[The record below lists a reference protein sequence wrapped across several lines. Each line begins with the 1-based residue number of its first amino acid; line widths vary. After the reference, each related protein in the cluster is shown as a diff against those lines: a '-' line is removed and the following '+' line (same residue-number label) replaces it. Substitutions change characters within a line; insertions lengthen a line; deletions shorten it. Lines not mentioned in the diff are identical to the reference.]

1 MLAMADENSR
11 RTGWALSTCMVA
23 EGIRVQSD
31 DAAQMSCFMFRSVRE
46 PECRPWNPT
55 IDSGVLNYSKLYE
68 NGGLVAGPAAVPDSF
83 NGSFAEIDE
92 GLVGPSREREGQS
105 SDGASNCVE
114 AAIDFPVSASDS
126 YFAHC
131 DNFKIENSVEGC
143 SSLDRIGEPTNGF
156 RNMATGVNSSGRFDS
171 AGYSDGL
178 LPGISTMDYW
188 HTPLQFQF
196 LPQTTWEAGFEDED
210 DEMELDTPPAPARL
224 RDAYHCAERL
234 TEAEISSF
242 AYDTQFL
249 PEESS
254 PTSSRTAMPHVNVP
268 DMIQHK
274 RAKVHW
280 SGHVATTAPSDTAGS
295 SSTSG
300 TELLSC
306 QNFSNRGSSEMMQS
320 NSSAGAN
327 NGRETNDSSSGGDDD
342 DGDEGD
348 LENREDHE
356 VKMDLT
362 EDLLHMVFSF
372 LDHSDLCRAAMVCR
386 QWWAASAHEDFWKS
400 LNFENRKITREQ
412 VAQLCRKYPK
422 AVELNV
428 RGTPHGDELVR
439 EAMHSL
445 RNLEVLIL
453 GQGCLLSD
461 GFFNGLVD
469 FPVLDR
475 LSIAEATLGSGSQEI
490 LVRHDSL
497 RHLQI
502 IRCRVIRI
510 SVRCPHL
517 EILSLRRSCMASATL
532 TCPQLHELDVASCHK
547 LSDAGVRVAATSCP
561 LLTSLDMSNCSYV
574 SDETLREIAAAC
586 PNLRLL
592 DASLCP
598 NISLEA
604 VRMPMLTDM
613 KLHSCEGI
621 NASSMAALSHC
632 FMLESL
638 QLDFCWLLTSVTLE
652 LPRLQNISLVH
663 CKKFVELN
671 LRCPV
676 LASVNVSNCSILN
689 RIDITSSALQ
699 KLVLQ
704 KQPSLTTMAL
714 QCLRLREVDLTECE
728 SLTNSICKVFSEGG
742 GCPMLN
748 TLILD
753 SCESLTMVELIS
765 TSLRTLSL
773 VGCRAMTSLHLACP
787 NLQHVYLDGCDHLE
801 GASFCPVGLQS
812 LNLGICPHLS
822 KLDIEA
828 PQMTVLELKG
838 CGILSQ
844 AAINCPQLLSLDASF
859 CGQLQDDCLVATTAS
874 CPMIQSLILMSC
886 PSIGSNGLFALGLL
900 SNLTLLDLSYTF
912 LTNLQPVFESCNR
925 LKVLKLQAC
934 KYLMDTSLDPLHRGE
949 ALPDL
954 CELDLSYGSLCQS
967 AIEKLLARCPHL
979 THVSLNGCT
988 NMHDLDWGPESAE
1001 HYNHIGIGN
1010 AVTVQMEQK
1019 EIHGENAFDW
1029 MDEEKV
1035 PDRLLQ
1041 NLNCVGCPNIK
1052 KVAIPVSALCFHLSS
1067 LNLSLSS
1074 NLKDVDLACCNLVSL
1089 NLSNCS
1095 ALEILKLN
1103 CPRLTSLLLQACGIE
1118 EQEVESAILSC
1129 NSLETLDVRFCPK
1142 ISSTGIANLRTIS
1155 PGLKRLFSSVSV

>member
-1 MLAMADENSR
+1 MLAMADENSQ
-11 RTGWALSTCMVA
+11 RTGWGMNACMVA
-23 EGIRVQSD
+23 EEVRVRSD
-31 DAAQMSCFMFRSVRE
+31 DPAQMSRFMFRSARE
-46 PECRPWNPT
+46 PECRQWNPN

-68 NGGLVAGPAAVPDSF
+68 NDGFAAGPVAVPDSL
-83 NGSFAEIDE
+83 NGGFAEFD
-92 GLVGPSREREGQS
+92 GRLVGPSQERQS

-114 AAIDFPVSASDS
+114 AATRLSDSASDFD
-126 YFAHC
+126 FATSHGF
-131 DNFKIENSVEGC
+131 NIESSVEGS
-143 SSLDRIGEPTNGF
+143 SSLDRIGEPENEF
-156 RNMATGVNSSGRFDS
+156 RSMPSGAGSSGRFDP

-178 LPGISTMDYW
+178 LQGISTMDSW

-196 LPQTTWEAGFEDED
+196 LSHTRWEAGSEDED
-210 DEMELDTPPAPARL
+210 DEMELDTPPVHSRMG
-224 RDAYHCAERL
+224 DAYECAEPL
-234 TEAEISSF
+234 TEAEIGSF
-242 AYDTQFL
+242 AYSTQIR

-254 PTSSRTAMPHVNVP
+254 STSSRMAMPHVNVP

-280 SGHVATTAPSDTAGS
+280 SGHVAATAPSDTAGS

-300 TELLSC
+300 TEPLSC
-306 QNFSNRGSSEMMQS
+306 QKFSNRGNSQMTPS
-320 NSSAGAN
+320 NSSAGDN
-327 NGRETNDSSSGGDDD
+327 NGEETNDSSSGDDD
-342 DGDEGD
+342 DEDGDEGN
-348 LENREDHE
+348 LENKEDHE

-362 EDLLHMVFSF
+362 DDLLHMVFSF

-386 QWWAASAHEDFWKS
+386 QWRAASAHEDFWKS
-400 LNFENRKITREQ
+400 LNFENRKITRQQ

-428 RGTPHGDELVR
+428 RGTLRGDELVR
-439 EAMHSL
+439 EAVHSL

-453 GQGCLLSD
+453 GRGPLSES
-461 GFFNGLVD
+461 FFNGLVD

-475 LSIAEATLGSGSQEI
+475 LSIAEASLGSGSQEI
-490 LVRHDSL
+490 QVKHDSL

-502 IRCRVIRI
+502 TRCRVIRI
-510 SVRCPHL
+510 SVRCPQL
-517 EILSLRRSCMASATL
+517 ETLSLRRSCMASATL
-532 TCPQLHELDVASCHK
+532 QCPQLHELDVASCHK
-547 LSDAGVRVAATSCP
+547 LSDAGVRVVATSCP

-592 DASLCP
+592 DASFCP

-613 KLHSCEGI
+613 RLHSCEGI
-621 NASSMAALSHC
+621 NASSMASLSHC
-632 FMLESL
+632 FMLEAL
-638 QLDFCWLLTSVTLE
+638 QLDCCWLLTSVNLE

-676 LASVNVSNCSILN
+676 LSSINVSNCAILN

-704 KQPSLTTMAL
+704 KQPSLTTIAL

-753 SCESLTMVELIS
+753 SCESLTTVQLIS

-773 VGCRAMTSLHLACP
+773 VGCREMTNLQLACP

-844 AAINCPQLLSLDASF
+844 ATINCPRLLSLDASF
-859 CGQLQDDCLVATTAS
+859 CSRLQDDCLVATTAS

-886 PSIGSNGLFALGLL
+886 PSIGSNGLFALRLL
-900 SNLTLLDLSYTF
+900 PNLTLLDLSYTF
-912 LTNLQPVFESCNR
+912 LTNLQPVFESCTR

-934 KYLMDTSLDPLHRGE
+934 KYLMDTSLDALHRGE

-954 CELDLSYGSLCQS
+954 CELDLSYGSLSQS

-988 NMHDLDWGPESAE
+988 NMHDLDWGLETAE
-1001 HYNHIGIGN
+1001 LYNHMGMGN
-1010 AVTVQMEQK
+1010 AVTVQMEHT
-1019 EIHGENAFDW
+1019 EIHGKKEFDW
-1029 MDEEKV
+1029 MDEERI

-1041 NLNCVGCPNIK
+1041 NLNCVCCPNIK
-1052 KVAIPVSALCFHLSS
+1052 KVAIPDSALCFHLSS

-1074 NLKDVDLACCNLVSL
+1074 NLKDVDLACSNLVSL

-1118 EQEVESAILSC
+1118 EQEVESAIQSC

-1142 ISSTGIANLRTIS
+1142 ISSTGIAKLRTIS
-1155 PGLKRLFSSVSV
+1155 PMLKRLFSSVSV